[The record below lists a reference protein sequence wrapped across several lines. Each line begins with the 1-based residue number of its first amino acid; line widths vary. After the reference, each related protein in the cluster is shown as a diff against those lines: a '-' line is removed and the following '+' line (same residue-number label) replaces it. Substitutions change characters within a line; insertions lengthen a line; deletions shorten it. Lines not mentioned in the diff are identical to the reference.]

1 MSLEN
6 LYRPTW
12 TEINLDNLVFN
23 FRSVKEFVGEE
34 IQYLAVVKADAYG
47 HGAIDCA
54 RRFEDEGVD
63 WFGVALPEEGIELRK
78 AGIRKRILCL
88 GSFWKGQEKDL
99 LNYNL
104 TPVIYQLEQAESFNE
119 AARVRNS
126 VAEFHLKIDT
136 GMNRIGVRYEK
147 LADFADGLKQFENIH
162 LEGVMTH
169 FAAADDLNE
178 SEFTN
183 LQIERFNRSVDLLND
198 KGFNPAYRDLANS
211 PASVAHPDSYGNM
224 VRLGGVLYGL
234 GDDILPKEVPNPD
247 LKPVMSL
254 KTRIAFLKRVPSGET
269 VGYSRSHTLT
279 RDSILASIPI
289 GYQDGFRRNLSNK
302 GHAIVRG
309 IKVPVIGKVS
319 MDWTIL
325 DVTDV
330 KGAEQND
337 LVTLIGEDNNERI
350 SASDLAREIGT
361 ISYEITCGINKRV
374 ERKIKTL

>member
-6 LYRPTW
+6 IYRPTW
-12 TEINLDNLVFN
+12 TEINLDNLAYN
-23 FRSVKEFVGEE
+23 FHSVKKFVGAE
-34 IQYLAVVKADAYG
+34 IQYMAIVKADAYG
-47 HGAIDCA
+47 HGAVDCA
-54 RRFEDEGVD
+54 RRFEIEGVD
-63 WFGVALPEEGIELRK
+63 WFGVALPQEGVELRK

-88 GSFWKGQEKDL
+88 GSFWKGQETDL

-104 TPVIYQLEQAESFNE
+104 TPVIYQLEQAELFNA
-119 AARVRNS
+119 AARDRNS

-136 GMNRIGVRYEK
+136 GMNRIGVRYDE
-147 LADFADGLKQFENIH
+147 LIEFADGLKQFKNIH

-178 SEFTN
+178 IEFTN
-183 LQIERFNRSVDLLND
+183 LQIERFNNSVEMLRDN
-198 KGFNPAYRDLANS
+198 GFNPVYRDLANS

-224 VRLGGVLYGL
+224 IRLGGVLYGL

-247 LKPVMSL
+247 LKPVLSL
-254 KTRIAFLKRVPSGET
+254 NSRIAYLKRVPSGET
-269 VGYSRSHTLT
+269 VGYSRTHILN

-289 GYQDGFRRNLSNK
+289 GYQDGFRRNLSGK

-319 MDWTIL
+319 MDWTIV

-330 KGAEQND
+330 KDVEQED
-337 LVTLIGEDNNERI
+337 LVILIGGSGVERI
-350 SASDLAREIGT
+350 SASDLAGEIGT
-361 ISYEITCGINKRV
+361 ISYEITCGISKRV
-374 ERKIKTL
+374 ERKVRAD